1 MENQYEDYIESEKNW
16 EVIDISKDTFNFAN
30 TVREGNLYRDN
41 MGFDELWVIT
51 KIHKD
56 KIYLV
61 SITNQWRPTLVTDYE
76 EDFLCCF
83 AAMSIVN
90 VKVL

>member
-56 KIYLV
+56 RIYLV

-76 EDFLCCF
+76 EDFLYCF
-83 AAMSIVN
+83 AAMSIVD